1 MKVQLAVGR
10 VHARGSLASGW
21 RVFAHAPSPDATGER
36 DGVVRCM
43 LHGAGPAGRRCNAEG
58 CAKGAVSTSNWCK
71 AHGGGARCSYPECTK
86 AAADSTSALCVAH
99 GGGYRCTEQEC
110 TRYVRGPGLP
120 CTAHGG
126 PKRQPVLPPTALPL
140 RRYGAAR
147 H

>member
-1 MKVQLAVGR
+1 VKVQLAVGR

-86 AAADSTSALCVAH
+86 AAADST
-99 GGGYRCTEQEC
+99 C